1 MSKYKI
7 LVFIVAIVILMN
19 LVLIGF
25 LFTNKDRGPRNR
37 VEPKAIIIEK
47 LHFNASQIAVY
58 ENTIQQHQRK
68 IRDLD
73 DAIREQKNLLY
84 SMLPKKNADTTKVD
98 SIINN
103 IAQLQKEIEHT
114 HYNHFLEIKKI
125 CTTEQLQDYNAL
137 TEEFSQL
144 ISHPKRPMHER

>member
-1 MSKYKI
+1 MNKYKI

-19 LVLIGF
+19 IVLIGF
-25 LFTNKDRGPRNR
+25 LFTNNERGPRHR
-37 VEPKAIIIEK
+37 VEPKEIIIEK

-58 ENTIQQHQRK
+58 EKTIRQHQQK
-68 IRDLD
+68 IHDLD

-84 SMLPKKNADTTKVD
+84 SMLPEKNADTKKVD
-98 SIINN
+98 SIINH

-125 CTTEQLQDYNAL
+125 CTPEQLQDYDAL
-137 TEEFSQL
+137 TEELSQL
-144 ISHPKRPMHER
+144 FSHPKRPMHER